1 MTTFPALQPASR
13 AITPG
18 TYPGATFRTLSGRD
32 SRVRHSNAVVAMQ
45 AKAEFPLLSE
55 SQLES
60 IRSHYLGQQGGHKS
74 FAVPNEFWSGANTPA
89 GFTPSGYQ
97 WRYAGKPSIEE
108 ITIDTSGAAITLF
121 NVSIELEAV
130 PLAAVVLSGATFNI
144 TTTWLPGYKAV
155 AANGA
160 TWDVAVSWLPG
171 GSSTWNPGV
180 DPYFANVSLLL
191 SMDGGN
197 GSTSFADSSL
207 NNVALTPGGSA
218 VMSTAQSKFGGSSF
232 DAGVSTQARLT
243 AASGDNFAFPG
254 DFTVEC
260 WAYFTQTGIGYQGLV
275 STYTTGDQTAWVL
288 VLETDSTIAFYG
300 SAGSNWA
307 INAITSTVPSTN
319 AWHHIA
325 VSRTGTAIRVFL
337 DGAVILNDTSS
348 TSVASGTTLEI
359 GNYAYFPGGR
369 SALRGYIDE
378 VRITKGVARYTAA
391 FTPPTAA
398 FPTA

>member
-1 MTTFPALQPASR
+1 MTTFPALQPGSR
-13 AITPG
+13 AFIPG

-60 IRSHYLGQQGGHKS
+60 IRSHYVGQYGGHKP
-74 FAVPNEFWSGANTPA
+74 FAVPDEFWSGANTPA

-108 ITIDTSGAAITLF
+108 ITIDTSGAAATLF

-160 TWDVAVSWLPG
+160 TWDVTVSWVPG
-171 GSSTWNPGV
+171 SSSTWGPGV

-191 SMDGGN
+191 KMDGAN
-197 GSTSFADSSL
+197 GSTTFTDSS
-207 NNVALTPGGSA
+207 NNGFTITPHGSA
-218 VMSTAQSKFGGSSF
+218 QISTAQSKFGGGAGTFSGGAYIIAPASSAF
-232 DAGVSTQARLT
+232 DFNA
-243 AASGDNFAFPG
+243 G
-254 DFTVEC
+254 DFTIE
-260 WAYFTQTGIGYQGLV
+260 
-275 STYTTGDQTAWVL
+275 AWVYFNS
-288 VLETDSTIAFYG
+288 VAADQRVAGGDFVNSQGNFNWAWYVE
-300 SAGSNWA
+300 SAGVLSYYLSSNGSSWNVA
-307 INAITSTVPSTN
+307 DIVAFGPISAGQWHYVALVRSGNTITPYIDGIPGTTTTTTASIFANSTN
-319 AWHHIA
+319 
-325 VSRTGTAIRVFL
+325 GPFF
-337 DGAVILNDTSS
+337 GKQGSS
-348 TSVASGTTLEI
+348 
-359 GNYAYFPGGR
+359 YFNGI
-369 SALRGYIDE
+369 IDE
-378 VRITKGVARYTAA
+378 IRITKGIARTI
-391 FTPPTAA
+391 TVPTAP